1 MLEHVNPMGSA
12 MMESTNHGSFRTL
25 GAVVK
30 HAVKLRAVRKNDL
43 EFGDL
48 VVVTTANSIYSIYVL
63 GDGYY
68 SISGGWFDRQGLSP
82 MKTTINGC
90 TWGGSAI
97 RLDFMAACG
106 LHLEFGNQVVTSG
119 IRRIHVLRSAAGYAN

>member
-1 MLEHVNPMGSA
+1 MIETTRCHEV
-12 MMESTNHGSFRTL
+12 RTL
-25 GAVVK
+25 AAIVK
-30 HAVKLRAVRKNDL
+30 HAQGLSAVRKTEL

-48 VVVTTANSIYSIYVL
+48 VVVTTANSTYSIYVL
-63 GDGYY
+63 DDGFY
-68 SISGGWFDRQGLSP
+68 SISGGWFDRHGLSP

-97 RLDFMAACG
+97 MLDLMAACG

-119 IRRIHVLRSAAGYAN
+119 IKRIHVLRCKGKYAN

>member
-1 MLEHVNPMGSA
+1 MEITEHNPS
-12 MMESTNHGSFRTL
+12 RTL
-25 GAVVK
+25 GAIVK
-30 HAVKLRAVRKNDL
+30 HAEGLRAVRKGDL

-48 VVVTTANSIYSIYVL
+48 VVVTTANSTYTIHVL
-63 GDGYY
+63 EDGYY
-68 SISGGWFDRQGLSP
+68 SISGGWFDRKGLSP

-97 RLDFMAACG
+97 RLDIMAACG

-119 IRRIHVLRSAAGYAN
+119 IRKIHVMRCRAEYVN

>member
-1 MLEHVNPMGSA
+1 MI
-12 MMESTNHGSFRTL
+12 ESTDHSSYRTL
-25 GAVVK
+25 GAIVK
-30 HAVKLRAVRKNDL
+30 HAEGLRAVRKTDL

-48 VVVTTANSIYSIYVL
+48 VVVTTANSTYSIYVL

-97 RLDFMAACG
+97 MLDIMAACG

-119 IRRIHVLRSAAGYAN
+119 IRKIHVLRCEGEYAN